1 MMVSKGNDAKTASV
15 QVSELLFYL
24 PYVFTNTITY
34 TGAYTVYTVY
44 MGMDQY
50 LLIPFLVGYSHP

>member
-34 TGAYTVYTVY
+34 TGAYTVY

-50 LLIPFLVGYSHP
+50 LLIPFLVGNSHP